1 MRIITLCDGASI
13 SGGAEKVA
21 ITTAVEL
28 AKSGFDSSFFGA
40 EGALDPLILSQG
52 LKAHTLNLTD
62 AYHTT
67 SKKELLK
74 RFFWNRDARAQWAAF
89 LNDFDPRD
97 TVVHVHSFRR
107 ILSTSVMEETFARGF
122 KTVLTLH
129 DFGLACPNTSFY
141 NFESRSICTLDPF
154 SPACFATQCTKNGW
168 PMKGMQMGRGIV
180 VRSKNVT
187 GRIDRY
193 VAVSEFSK
201 KILAKYLPAG
211 AKVDVVYN
219 PVTATD
225 RGPAEI
231 TEGSPFTFVGRM
243 QPEKD
248 PVTLAEAARI
258 AGVPVRF
265 IGDGPELEKVKAANP
280 EAEITG
286 WLSQSEVI
294 EKVRSARAIVMPSRW
309 YETAGL
315 AILDALSQGLPG
327 IVSEGCAATEF
338 VTDCE
343 NGRLFKMGDAESL
356 AAILTETNVELARKL
371 GGAAYQTYWRKPF
384 TVERYLAELTEVY
397 SEVLPNGA

>member
-1 MRIITLCDGASI
+1 VRIITLCDGASI

-40 EGALDPLILSQG
+40 EGALDPVILSQG

-74 RFFWNRDARAQWAAF
+74 RFFWNRDARAQWSEF
-89 LNDFDPRD
+89 LNSFDPVD
-97 TVVHVHSFRR
+97 TIVHVHSFRR

-122 KTVLTLH
+122 KTILTLH

-154 SPACFATQCTKNGW
+154 SPACFTTQCTKNGW
-168 PMKGMQMGRGIV
+168 PMKGMQMGRGLV

-201 KILAKYLPAG
+201 KILSKYLPRN

-231 TEGSPFTFVGRM
+231 VEGSPFTFVGRM

-248 PVTLAEAARI
+248 PVTLAEAAKI
-258 AGVPVRF
+258 ANVPVRF

-280 EAEITG
+280 DAEITG
-286 WLSQSEVI
+286 WLSQAEVI
-294 EKVRSARAIVMPSRW
+294 EKVRTSRAIVMPSRW

-338 VTDCE
+338 VTDGE
-343 NGRLFKMGDAESL
+343 NGRLFKMGDPESL
-356 AAILTETNVELARKL
+356 AQVLRETTLDEAQRYGKEAYRRFWQAPYSVSNYIDQLTEIYRSTLS
-371 GGAAYQTYWRKPF
+371 G
-384 TVERYLAELTEVY
+384 
-397 SEVLPNGA
+397 

>member
-28 AKSGFDSSFFGA
+28 AKGGFDSSFFGA
-40 EGALDPLILSQG
+40 EGALDPLIVDQG
-52 LKAHTLNLTD
+52 MNAQTLNLTD
-62 AYHTT
+62 AYHTA

-74 RFFWNRDARAQWAAF
+74 RFFWNRDARSHWSTF
-89 LNDFDPRD
+89 LNDFDPAE

-107 ILSTSVMEETFARGF
+107 ILSTSVMEETFAHGF

-154 SPACFATQCTKNGW
+154 SGACFKTQCTKNGW
-168 PMKGMQMGRGIV
+168 PMKAMQMGRGMV

-187 GRIDRY
+187 GRVDRY

-201 KILAKYLPAG
+201 KILTKYLPAN

-231 TEGSPFTFVGRM
+231 KEGSPFTFVGRM

-248 PVTLAEAARI
+248 PVTLAEAAKM

-280 EAEITG
+280 NAEITG

-294 EKVRSARAIVMPSRW
+294 EKVRTSRAVVMPSRW

-338 VTDCE
+338 VEDRV
-343 NGRLFKMGDAESL
+343 NGRWFRMADPESL
-356 AAILTETNVELARKL
+356 AQVLRETTVSEAQKYGKEAHRRFWQAPYSVSNYIGQLTEIYGSLL
-371 GGAAYQTYWRKPF
+371 
-384 TVERYLAELTEVY
+384 
-397 SEVLPNGA
+397 SE

>member
-40 EGALDPLILSQG
+40 EGALDPLIVSQG
-52 LKAHTLNLTD
+52 MNAHTLNLTD
-62 AYHTT
+62 AYHTA

-74 RFFWNRDARAQWAAF
+74 RFFWNRDARTQWAEF
-89 LNDFDPRD
+89 LNGFDPSD
-97 TVVHVHSFRR
+97 TIVHVHSFRR

-122 KTVLTLH
+122 KAVLTLH

-141 NFESRSICTLDPF
+141 NFESRSICSLDPF
-154 SPACFATQCTKNGW
+154 SPACFKTQCTKNGW
-168 PMKGMQMGRGIV
+168 PMKGMQMGRGMV

-187 GRIDRY
+187 GRIKRY
-193 VAVSEFSK
+193 FAVSEFSK
-201 KILAKYLPAG
+201 NILAPYLPSD
-211 AKVDVVYN
+211 AKIDVVYN

-225 RGPAEI
+225 HGPAEI
-231 TEGSPFTFVGRM
+231 PEGSPFTFVGRM

-248 PVTLAEAARI
+248 PVTLAEAAKI

-265 IGDGPELEKVKAANP
+265 VGDGPELEKVRVANP
-280 EAEITG
+280 DAEITG

-327 IVSEGCAATEF
+327 IVSQGCAATEF
-338 VTDCE
+338 VQDGA
-343 NGRLFKMGDAESL
+343 NGRWFKMGDAESL
-356 AAILTETNVELARKL
+356 AQVLKETGIAEARQYGKE
-371 GGAAYQTYWRKPF
+371 AYQRYWQAPYS
-384 TVERYLAELTEVY
+384 VANYLAQLTDHYRSVL
-397 SEVLPNGA
+397 SE